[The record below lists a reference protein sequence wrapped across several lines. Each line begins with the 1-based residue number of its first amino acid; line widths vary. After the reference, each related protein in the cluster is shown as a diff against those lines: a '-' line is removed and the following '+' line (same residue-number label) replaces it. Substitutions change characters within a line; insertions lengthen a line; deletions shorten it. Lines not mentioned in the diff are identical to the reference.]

1 MILAGLAVA
10 ALVGGFFWYRSRHS
24 DKGIAVSTEKAV
36 MRTITQVVTATGKI
50 QPEVEV
56 KITSEVYGEI
66 TELPFQEGDA
76 VKKGDLIV
84 RIKPDLYQAS
94 VDQQTAAVSM
104 ARSAAIASHAAMDKA
119 ESDLKRYKDLHDRQ
133 LASDADY
140 ILYKTNYESAK
151 ANYVSAVANVQEAEG
166 LLNQARESLTQ
177 TVIRSPMDGAISLL
191 NSQVG
196 ESVVAQSSFTGTE
209 ILRVADLSHM
219 EVQVNV
225 NENDIPNVKL
235 GDPVVIS
242 IDAYPDRKFK
252 GVVREIGA
260 SAANTGAT
268 SSGTAAQASS
278 SSSDEVTNFL
288 VKIRVSDRDV
298 QLRPG
303 MSATADIQTQTV
315 ENVVAVPIQ
324 SVTVRDAGGL
334 TSEQVEERQAQE
346 DQEKSGNAASAASAR
361 DEDHRA
367 RDLLQRVVFIRKGNK
382 VRLQAVDTGVADT
395 TWIEIKR
402 GVQPGDEIVSGSYA
416 AISRMLKDGS
426 VVQNER
432 PKKEIVQN

>member
-1 MILAGLAVA
+1 MILAGVTVV
-10 ALVGGFFWYRSRHS
+10 ALVGAFFWYRSRHS

-36 MRTITQVVTATGKI
+36 VRTITQVVTATGKI

-104 ARSAAIASHAAMDKA
+104 ARSAAMASHAAMDKA

-235 GDPVVIS
+235 GDPVLIS

-268 SSGTAAQASS
+268 SSGTASQASS

-346 DQEKSGNAASAASAR
+346 DQEKSGNAGSAASASA
-361 DEDHRA
+361 EDHRA
-367 RDLLQRVVFIRKGNK
+367 RDLLQRVVFIRNGNK

-402 GVQPGDEIVSGSYA
+402 GVRPGDEVVSGSYA
-416 AISRMLKDGS
+416 AISRTLKDGS